1 MAADWDALAR
11 ALRGLHKALME
22 RARREY
28 ENGHGAVANPG
39 HLLQLLSTDPY
50 FAWLRTLS
58 ELMVDIDIAR
68 DAESPEKDG
77 LESAVRPAIEHVLS
91 SPGSANPTP
100 FAEQYWRL
108 VQDDPH
114 VAMAHAGVKQALAGW
129 PGATQAGAAA
139 LLSDRTRLAEQ
150 ARQRKR

>member
-1 MAADWDALAR
+1 MAGDWDVLAR
-11 ALRGLHKALME
+11 SLRELHKALME

-39 HLLQLLSTDPY
+39 HLRQLLSTDPY

-58 ELMVDIDIAR
+58 ELMVDIDMAR
-68 DAESPEKDG
+68 DAEIATKSE
-77 LESAVRPAIEHVLS
+77 LESAVRPAVEHVLS
-91 SPGSANPTP
+91 SPGSATPTA

-114 VAMAHAGVKQALAGW
+114 VAMAHAGVKQALAAW
-129 PGATQAGAAA
+129 PGAAQAGGAA
-139 LLSDRTRLAEQ
+139 LLSDRNRLAEQ